1 MLNIEKD
8 VRNVIDRNLLEA
20 FALFPN
26 IPLDMRTCAKWL
38 WEDAGLDEFSCR
50 AKIIELSENGWLT
63 CYVDTYQ
70 RMFISMP
77 DDIRA
82 QVQDSRAIH
91 FEDHAILVWHCLD
104 AVDAKNE
111 NPTPNAE
118 KYMPFTL
125 SIVEYFCTN
134 E

>member
-1 MLNIEKD
+1 M
-8 VRNVIDRNLLEA
+8 EA

-50 AKIIELSENGWLT
+50 AKIIELSKNGWLT
-63 CYVDTYQ
+63 CEVDTYQ
-70 RMFISMP
+70 RMLVSMA
-77 DDIRA
+77 DDTRV

-91 FEDHAILVWHCLD
+91 FKGHAILLVWHCLD
-104 AVDAKNE
+104 AVDAKDE
-111 NPTPNAE
+111 NPAADTE

-125 SIVEYFCTN
+125 SIAEYFCTN
-134 E
+134 G